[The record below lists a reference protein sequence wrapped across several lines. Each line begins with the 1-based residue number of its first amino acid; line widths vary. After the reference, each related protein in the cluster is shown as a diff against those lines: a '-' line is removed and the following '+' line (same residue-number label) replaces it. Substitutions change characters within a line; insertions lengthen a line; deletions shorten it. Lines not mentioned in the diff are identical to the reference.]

1 MGAYRFLKPLLK
13 KIILLIDIIVYL
25 LYYVYYRPWKELGK
39 RRARRTKVEIVSD
52 DTALATPIVT
62 PFHLEIKQR
71 QPVGQNIYDLFKI
84 SATFSHPMAQC
95 QHQCTIL

>member
-71 QPVGQNIYDLFKI
+71 QRLDRIYMIFSRFLPTNTPMNVAVGPEKY
-84 SATFSHPMAQC
+84 
-95 QHQCTIL
+95 